1 MKFSGRIGFLTDE
14 EEISPGVWK
23 PIILE
28 RAYVGDVLSNRRYFQ
43 EADKQNENL
52 STNNQISILSDLYAQ
67 QNWNSI
73 RYIIWNGV
81 KWKVTSVD
89 VSYPRLT
96 LTLGGVYNENAI

>member
-73 RYIIWNGV
+73 RYIIWNSV